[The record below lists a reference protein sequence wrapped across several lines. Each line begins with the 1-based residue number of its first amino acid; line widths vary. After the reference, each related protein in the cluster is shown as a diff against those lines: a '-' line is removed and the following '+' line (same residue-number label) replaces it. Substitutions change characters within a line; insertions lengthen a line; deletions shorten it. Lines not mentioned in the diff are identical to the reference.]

1 MLQFNDNIETNN
13 FFGGFRVKEG
23 LFIGDFYAASVF

>member
-1 MLQFNDNIETNN
+1 MIDFNEELETVG

-23 LFIGDFYAASVF
+23 LFLGDVYAAKV

>member
-1 MLQFNDNIETNN
+1 MISSNMDLETNN

-23 LFIGDFYAASVF
+23 LFVGDFYAASVI